1 MYKNIIYIGLGTNLR
16 STSFVSTTKLFNSV
30 IHRINLSG
38 SIRVVDSS
46 NNWLSLPIPF
56 TAGPLF
62 LNKVLKCINVGNRNI
77 SPKELFNKLA
87 NIEIVLG
94 KKKKCRHGARLIDID
109 MLDYGGII
117 YKDEIVLPHPKLHLR
132 NFVLNP
138 LESIH
143 KDWMHPSL
151 RLKIPQLRAQ
161 IKQHQKLKEIPS

>member
-46 NNWLSLPIPF
+46 NSWLSLPIPF

-87 NIEIVLG
+87 NIEIVLV
-94 KKKKCRHGARLIDID
+94 KKKNVD
-109 MLDYGGII
+109 MVRG
-117 YKDEIVLPHPKLHLR
+117 
-132 NFVLNP
+132 
-138 LESIH
+138 
-143 KDWMHPSL
+143 
-151 RLKIPQLRAQ
+151 
-161 IKQHQKLKEIPS
+161 